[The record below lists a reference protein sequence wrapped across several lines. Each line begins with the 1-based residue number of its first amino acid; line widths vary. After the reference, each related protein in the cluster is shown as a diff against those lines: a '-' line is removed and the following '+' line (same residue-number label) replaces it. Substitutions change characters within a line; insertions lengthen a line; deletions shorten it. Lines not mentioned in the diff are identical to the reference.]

1 MLWSAILD
9 RKTLAVFVVVL
20 FLMAAIFLSIFIVQG
35 SQSQYGEVVLALIFG
50 VVSAIAAFLSLVS
63 YVLAGRK

>member
-9 RKTLAVFVVVL
+9 RKILGVFVVVL
-20 FLMAAIFLSIFIVQG
+20 FLMAAMFLSVFIVQG
-35 SQSQYGEVVLALIFG
+35 SQSQYREVIPALIFG
-50 VVSAIAAFLSLVS
+50 VVSTIAGFLSLVG

>member
-20 FLMAAIFLSIFIVQG
+20 FFMVAIFLSIFIVQG
-35 SQSQYGEVVLALIFG
+35 SQSQYGEVVPALIFG